1 VAPVLAREPCFNR
14 AASSSFPGVAETE
27 RHQTQPRPETCSLMP
42 ETLNVAVVDYD
53 AGNTLSVTRALEK
66 VGAKVSLTP
75 DPERVLAA
83 DAVVLPG
90 VGAFGDCMRK
100 LRERG
105 MDEACG
111 EAFRTGKPFLG
122 VCIAL
127 QVVFEGSEESPG
139 VEGLGLM
146 PGKVVRFGGNGLK
159 IPHIGW
165 NEVSLVRS
173 HPVLDALDGEAFYF
187 VHSYYPEPE
196 KVGDLIGETE
206 YGMRF
211 CSAAGREN
219 LVAVQ
224 FHPEKSSGA
233 GLRLYENFLSWARA

>member
-1 VAPVLAREPCFNR
+1 MLTSLSVAI
-14 AASSSFPGVAETE
+14 
-27 RHQTQPRPETCSLMP
+27 
-42 ETLNVAVVDYD
+42 VDYD

-66 VGAKVSLTP
+66 VGARVDLTP

-90 VGAFGDCMRK
+90 VGAFGDCMKK

-105 MDEACG
+105 MDEACR
-111 EAFRTGKPFLG
+111 ETFRAGKPFLG
-122 VCIAL
+122 VCVAL

-146 PGKVVRFGGNGLK
+146 PGRVVRFGGGGLK
-159 IPHIGW
+159 VPHIGW
-165 NEVSLVRS
+165 NELALVRD
-173 HPVLDALDGEAFYF
+173 HPVLRGLDGEAFYF
-187 VHSYYPEPE
+187 VHSYYPELE
-196 KVGDLIGETE
+196 EARDLIGETE
-206 YGMRF
+206 YGERF

-233 GLRLYENFLSWARA
+233 GLRLYENFLLWAGE